1 MSVAALGIS
10 SFELN
15 DTKHVGGIACDESN
29 LCFKKCLGEHQHPIP
44 AKVSKSWWSK
54 ESLPKGLMLSLW
66 RHGGL
71 FFSKSLY
78 GISQS
83 SPHPQMCLCLF
94 CWEEKKELEGRASP
108 AIGFLLALLNVEVS
122 YCPLPSG
129 VRVGFVRSFLMF
141 IIYREPKLNY

>member
-1 MSVAALGIS
+1 MEDFLSYKSIYIYIS
-10 SFELN
+10 
-15 DTKHVGGIACDESN
+15 I
-29 LCFKKCLGEHQHPIP
+29 
-44 AKVSKSWWSK
+44 
-54 ESLPKGLMLSLW
+54 
-66 RHGGL
+66 
-71 FFSKSLY
+71 Y

-108 AIGFLLALLNVEVS
+108 VIGFLLALLNGEVS